1 MRLRRYSPKT
11 VKSYLACLREY
22 FETFYSPGNTE
33 GRGDGVF
40 VCSRGTNLGPRIRN
54 SVESSYRGVTDSNS
68 AGIVLD
74 SSKTIADKLLRF
86 DEERVRVFLLK
97 KEARGYAAQTVN
109 LYLNAI
115 LFFYREAL
123 KQPIKSTL
131 RFAKRPGQLPCVLS
145 REEIQKLLDSIVNFK
160 HRFLISLA
168 YGAGLRVSE
177 AVALRVKDIDF
188 DQGMVWVRRGKGEKD
203 RVTLL
208 PEKLKNGLRVLIE
221 GREGQSYV
229 FESARGGELTA
240 RSAQKI
246 FEHALH
252 KTEIKKTATF
262 HSLRHSFA
270 THLLENGVDI
280 RYVQELLGHQN
291 IRTTQR
297 YTHVTNPSL
306 KAIKS
311 PL

>member
-22 FETFYSPGNTE
+22 FANFYSPGDLD
-33 GRGDGVF
+33 RGEVEKRKF
-40 VCSRGTNLGPRIRN
+40 VCNSNGEKAGDERWRIGQKEQNVDFEMSR
-54 SVESSYRGVTDSNS
+54 
-68 AGIVLD
+68 AGSDEVIF
-74 SSKTIADKLLRF
+74 LRF
-86 DEERVRVFLLK
+86 DEERVRAFLLK
-97 KEARGYAAQTVN
+97 KETRGYAAQTVN

-115 LFFYREAL
+115 LFFYRETL
-123 KQPIKSTL
+123 RQPIKNTL
-131 RFAKRPGQLPCVLS
+131 RFAKRPGQLPSVLS
-145 REEIQKLLDSIVNFK
+145 REEIQSLLNSVMNFK
-160 HRFLISLA
+160 HRLLLSLA

-177 AVALRVKDIDF
+177 TVALRVGDIDF
-188 DQGMVWVRRGKGEKD
+188 GQNMVWVRRGKGEKD
-203 RVTLL
+203 RITTLS
-208 PEKLKNGLRVLIE
+208 EKLKTGLRALVE
-221 GREGQSYV
+221 GRSGEAYV
-229 FESARGGELTA
+229 FESARGGKLTP

-246 FEHALH
+246 FEHALQ
-252 KTEIKKTATF
+252 KTGIKKAATF

-270 THLLENGVDI
+270 THLLENGVDV

>member
-1 MRLRRYSPKT
+1 MNYWLKKAEEEMRLRRYSHKT

-33 GRGDGVF
+33 WRRGSELIG
-40 VCSRGTNLGPRIRN
+40 SR
-54 SVESSYRGVTDSNS
+54 S
-68 AGIVLD
+68 ANVALCPQEF
-74 SSKTIADKLLRF
+74 LRF
-86 DEERVRVFLLK
+86 NEERVRAFLLK

-115 LFFYREAL
+115 LFFYREVL
-123 KQPIKSTL
+123 KQAIKPTL
-131 RFAKRPGQLPCVLS
+131 RFAKRPGQLPLVLS
-145 REEIQKLLDSIVNFK
+145 REEIQGLLDSIVNFK
-160 HRFLISLA
+160 HRLLISLA

-177 AVALRVKDIDF
+177 TVALRIRDLDF

-203 RVTLL
+203 RVTML
-208 PEKLKNGLRVLIE
+208 PEKLKTGLKALVER
-221 GREGQSYV
+221 REGDAYV
-229 FESARGGELTA
+229 FESARGGKLTT

-246 FEHALH
+246 FENALH
-252 KTEIKKTATF
+252 KTEIKKLATF

-297 YTHVTNPSL
+297 YTHVTNSSL
-306 KAIKS
+306 KAIIS